1 MQILIIAGGEGKRMK
16 PLTTHKSLY
25 QFLGKSLVS
34 HLCENLNSK
43 QNKIFIVTSPSSL
56 EDFKKDLSDPNI
68 TYAVQSVP
76 NGMAGAMI
84 SAESILDSSDSLL
97 VVSAAK
103 LQEPSIYKLML
114 DEIKKDPSTALLAAR
129 KIEKYKDGGYLKLE
143 GDKVV
148 AIIEKPGS
156 DNMPS
161 PYYKLILDYFPKA
174 GEFIGY
180 LKNAKTDKDDVYEV
194 GLSSYLKDIG
204 ANKII
209 VGGVHVSLKHGYN
222 ILDAMEMALANMLK
236 PGIAKTAKVAR
247 SAVVDNNVQIDEG
260 ATIYDH
266 AVIKG
271 PCYIGKNVVIG
282 NGSLV
287 RGSCI
292 EEGSQVGYGC
302 EIARSYLG
310 PGTKG
315 HKYYVG
321 DSIIEGSINLAAGT
335 VLANYRFDHQEVFA
349 NMPSGKVATGRKKF
363 GSIIAKDSVTGVNSS
378 LMPGTVV
385 GSHVTIG
392 SGCVVRGYVPD
403 ASIIRPTFSDYEK

>member
-16 PLTTHKSLY
+16 PLTSHKSLY
-25 QFLGKSLVS
+25 QFLGKPLIS
-34 HLCENLNSK
+34 HLCTHLEATK
-43 QNKIFIVTSPSSL
+43 NKIFCVTSPNSL
-56 EDFKKDLSDPNI
+56 QDFKAALSGTPVQF
-68 TYAVQSVP
+68 AVQDIP

-84 SAESILDSSDSLL
+84 AAENILDLSDSVL

-103 LQEPSIYKLML
+103 LQEPSVYKLML
-114 DEIKKDPSTALLAAR
+114 DEIKKDQSKALLAAR
-129 KIEKYKDGGYLKLE
+129 KIEKYQDGGYLQLE

-148 AIIEKPGS
+148 AIIEKPGE

-174 GEFIGY
+174 GEFIDY
-180 LKNAKTDKDDVYEV
+180 LKTAKTDKDDVYEV
-194 GLSSYLKDIG
+194 GLSNYLKDIG

-209 VGGVHVSLKHGYN
+209 VGGSHVSLKHGYN
-222 ILDAMEMALANMLK
+222 ILDAMDMALVTMLK
-236 PGIAKTAKVAR
+236 PGIAKSAIIAK
-247 SAVVDNNVQIDEG
+247 SAVIDGDVQIDEG
-260 ATIYDH
+260 AQIFEH
-266 AVIKG
+266 SVIKG

-302 EIARSYLG
+302 EIARSYIG

-321 DSIIEGSINLAAGT
+321 DSIIEGHVNLSAGT
-335 VLANYRFDHQEVFA
+335 VLANYRFDHQEVSVTMA
-349 NMPSGKVATGRKKF
+349 AGKVATGRKKF
-363 GSIIAKDSVTGVNSS
+363 GSIIARDTITGVNTS

-392 SGCVVRGYVPD
+392 SGCVVKGFIPD
-403 ASIIRPTFSDYEK
+403 NTMIKPIFSNYEK